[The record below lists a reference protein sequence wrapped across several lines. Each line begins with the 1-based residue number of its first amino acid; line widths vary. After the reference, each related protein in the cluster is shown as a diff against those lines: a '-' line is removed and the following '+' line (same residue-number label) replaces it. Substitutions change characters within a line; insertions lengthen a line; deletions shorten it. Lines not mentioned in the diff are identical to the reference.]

1 MPRLFAWIAF
11 GGSLLA
17 LLMTSS
23 PSSVARPSTTRA
35 VHSLTPNLHEQPQPD
50 VIERRR
56 SHGTRLRRTGSA
68 PDLYVDPAPGPD
80 VHLIHYPA
88 PVGAL
93 KAWLLEP
100 DTDTLRGPKGYPA
113 LVYAH
118 DGWSVSAAEI
128 AHAELFRRAG
138 LLVLVPAWRGENGN
152 IGNYEHLFGEVDDLV
167 AAVHFA
173 AELPLVDRE
182 RLSVFGHGLGGM
194 LSAMAALVE
203 TLPAGETASS
213 AGLLGERA
221 FENVDLPF
229 YDSPYERELRWVGPH
244 VEHLRLPHFA
254 CVGQDDQEAYA
265 IARALSLRAQRSGT
279 PLRVNAPRDRGLG
292 SRHACEGLYLRRLV
306 QRFALPAPH

>member
-1 MPRLFAWIAF
+1 MVPRLTAPR
-11 GGSLLA
+11 
-17 LLMTSS
+17 TE
-23 PSSVARPSTTRA
+23 ARKTTISRSETERTAVRELVRA
-35 VHSLTPNLHEQPQPD
+35 ARARGEDLT
-50 VIERRR
+50 
-56 SHGTRLRRTGSA
+56 
-68 PDLYVDPAPGPD
+68 GPD
-80 VHLIHYPA
+80 
-88 PVGAL
+88 
-93 KAWLLEP
+93 
-100 DTDTLRGPKGYPA
+100 
-113 LVYAH
+113 
-118 DGWSVSAAEI
+118 
-128 AHAELFRRAG
+128 G
-138 LLVLVPAWRGENGN
+138 LLKSITPTVMETALEEELTEHLGHEKHQVPTAENGN

-254 CVGQDDQEAYA
+254 CVGHDDQEAYA

-306 QRFALPAPH
+306 QRFALPAQH